1 MTRNTVFEKNMEVLA
16 ERYPDL
22 AERVKS
28 IPDDPSFTI
37 INSKTGKPNVL
48 VKKDSKFVML
58 YDNDNPEEYCRDY
71 LKSLELKYAPI
82 VVFMGLG
89 FGYHLDQFFQYVAKE
104 AETRDIIVF
113 EKEVALF
120 RLALKMGDFR
130 QAISYPNLHL
140 FIGEDP
146 RDIFVKVDE
155 VFSKNDVKIALK
167 SLKIVPLQANIMLWN
182 GYYKEVFG
190 AIKRAIRQ
198 KMVRIGNDSLDSFV
212 GLENLLL
219 NLKYVLNNPGVDTL
233 FGKFQ
238 GKPGVLVASG
248 PSLDKNMHLLK
259 GLRNRALIASC
270 DASFIPLI
278 KAGIRPHIVGTHER
292 TPGTHLFYEGI
303 ENFNGIYLVAPPL
316 IMPKSIDHFKGR
328 KFVYSRGFSDFEWLE
343 EEKGILSTGLS
354 VANMAFKLL
363 EALGCDPIILIGQ
376 DLSYTNDGQT
386 HATGNVVG
394 SKHKD
399 ILEDYP
405 VIEVEGNNGVLVKT
419 FQMFELTRGV
429 FEEDIAS
436 YQGLCINATEGGAK
450 IHGAEVM
457 TFKDAIDEFCKEDF
471 YPQLILDE
479 NYSRF
484 NRDSNIETKIE
495 KLRHKAGEGSEILE
509 TLIKEFKEAL
519 GMTLRTEEEVI
530 QPFIEKCSGEIDIDR
545 LTAIEIRFLEFSKLF
560 STDRT
565 LWELFG
571 HTLSAYDTCFSN
583 ELGFLRDIY
592 TDEQCLAMARARK
605 IKDWFSVVGQ
615 FLVLTRD
622 VLRKAE
628 KELGE
633 ELGKAA

>member
-1 MTRNTVFEKNMEVLA
+1 L
-16 ERYPDL
+16 
-22 AERVKS
+22 
-28 IPDDPSFTI
+28 I
-37 INSKTGKPNVL
+37 
-48 VKKDSKFVML
+48 
-58 YDNDNPEEYCRDY
+58 
-71 LKSLELKYAPI
+71 
-82 VVFMGLG
+82 
-89 FGYHLDQFFQYVAKE
+89 
-104 AETRDIIVF
+104 F
-113 EKEVALF
+113 EKEIGLF
-120 RLALKMGDFR
+120 RLALKMGDFT
-130 QAISYPNLHL
+130 QAISHPNLYL

-182 GYYKEVFG
+182 GYYKEVLG

-248 PSLDKNMHLLK
+248 PSLNKNKHLLR
-259 GLRNRALIASC
+259 GLGNRALIASC
-270 DASFIPLI
+270 DASFIPLMN
-278 KAGIRPHIVGTHER
+278 AGIRPHIVGTHER
-292 TPGTHLFYEGI
+292 TPGTHLFYKWI
-303 ENFNGIYLVAPPL
+303 ENYNDIYLVAPPL
-316 IMPKSIDHFKGR
+316 IMPKSIDGFKGP

-376 DLSYTNDGQT
+376 DLSYTNDDQT

-394 SKHKD
+394 SKHKN
-399 ILEDYP
+399 ILENYP
-405 VIEVEGNNGVLVKT
+405 VIEVEGNNGGLVKT
-419 FQMFELTRGV
+419 FQMFDLARGV
-429 FEEDIAS
+429 FEEDIAG
-436 YQGLCINATEGGAK
+436 YQGKCINATEGGAK

-471 YPQLILDE
+471 YPHLILDE
-479 NYSRF
+479 NYSKF
-484 NRDSNIETKIE
+484 NRDSNIEAKIE

-560 STDRT
+560 STDRN
-565 LWELFG
+565 LWGLLG
-571 HTLSAYDTCFSN
+571 HTLSAYDTCFSS
-583 ELGFLRDIY
+583 ELGFLRDVY
-592 TDEQCLAMARARK
+592 TDETCLAMARARK
-605 IKDWFSVVGQ
+605 IKDWFAVVGQ
-615 FLVLTRD
+615 FLVLVRD

-628 KELGE
+628 RELGE
-633 ELGKAA
+633 EIAAS